1 MTDSKLLS
9 YKRKVEN
16 NKEIIKDLISTKTTK
31 EIDTTISSLII
42 S

>member
-1 MTDSKLLS
+1 MTENKLQN
-9 YKRKVEN
+9 YRREIRN
-16 NKEIIKDLISTKTTK
+16 NKEIIKYLISTKTTK